1 MEPLATN
8 QDGKKR
14 KLVRGAVGS
23 KSRKERRRLP
33 DQRTV
38 RVLFALVV
46 GMTAFSSILMLLD
59 PGPVHRGPSLA
70 LSAMEQ
76 NDPQSIE
83 AALFNTN
90 KPLRV
95 DDWQYIIIHDSRGQ
109 TGSLE
114 NLEQAWNRYYADRG
128 LAQRGAGYHFVIDD
142 AASGADGRV
151 EVCQRWQEQYPGGYI
166 DTEGDDHWNRIA
178 IGVCLMGDADSRP
191 FSHDQIESL
200 ARLTRE
206 LQQKFGIPRE
216 NVIVQVGQTEA
227 PALFFPEAE
236 FRRRLAD

>member
-1 MEPLATN
+1 MKPLATR
-8 QDGKKR
+8 QDGGKR
-14 KLVRGAVGS
+14 KLVRSAVGS
-23 KSRKERRRLP
+23 MSRGERRRLP

-46 GMTAFSSILMLLD
+46 GMTAFSSVLMILD
-59 PGPVHRGPSLA
+59 PGPVHHGPA
-70 LSAMEQ
+70 LSALEQ

-83 AALFNTN
+83 EALFTTN

-95 DDWQYIIIHDSRGQ
+95 DEWQYIIIHDSRGQ

-114 NLEQAWNRYYADRG
+114 DLEQAWNRYYAGQD

-142 AASGADGRV
+142 AASGSDGRV

-178 IGVCLMGDADSRP
+178 IGVCVMGDADTRP
-191 FSHDQIESL
+191 FSDDQLDSL

-206 LQQKFGIPRE
+206 LQQKLGIPRE
-216 NVIVQVGQTEA
+216 NVIVQVGRTA
-227 PALFFPEAE
+227 DPALFFPESE